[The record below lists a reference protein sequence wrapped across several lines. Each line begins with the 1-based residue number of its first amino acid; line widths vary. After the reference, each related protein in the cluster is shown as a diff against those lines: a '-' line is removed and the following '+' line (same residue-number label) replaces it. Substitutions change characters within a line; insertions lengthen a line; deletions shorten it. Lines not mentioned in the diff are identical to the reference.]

1 MRSHP
6 GMHKP
11 VPGTVDNY
19 QDQRKVNWKGGYHD
33 KHSNHWRG
41 LLYPHCAELTGNRHS
56 LTEIKLRVLVID
68 KNKQPL
74 MPCRQARAR
83 KLLSAQKASVY
94 RRHPFTIILQ
104 ERDSGAIQPLSLKID
119 PGSKT
124 TGMALVA
131 EFNSG
136 STCVFG
142 SNIHHRGHQIKE
154 SLEKRRAI
162 RRSRRNRNCRYR
174 PVRFLNRKKQQGWL
188 PPSLMSR
195 VHNVETWVKRLKSYS
210 PVTNAQVETVRF
222 DLQLMENANIEG
234 IEYQQGTLK
243 DWEQREYLLYRNNHS
258 CAYCA
263 SLSGD
268 NILNKEHI
276 IPKALGGTNR
286 ISNLT
291 IACRTCNEQKA
302 NYTQKHGSIC
312 APKRRTRLIRN
323 ALFLWKK
330 F

>member
-1 MRSHP
+1 M
-6 GMHKP
+6 
-11 VPGTVDNY
+11 
-19 QDQRKVNWKGGYHD
+19 
-33 KHSNHWRG
+33 
-41 LLYPHCAELTGNRHS
+41 
-56 LTEIKLRVLVID
+56 RVLVID

-131 EFNSG
+131 EFDSG

-222 DLQLMENANIEG
+222 DLQLMENANIGG

-330 F
+330 FQLAIVPHLEMPPPSMPLVMLLAI